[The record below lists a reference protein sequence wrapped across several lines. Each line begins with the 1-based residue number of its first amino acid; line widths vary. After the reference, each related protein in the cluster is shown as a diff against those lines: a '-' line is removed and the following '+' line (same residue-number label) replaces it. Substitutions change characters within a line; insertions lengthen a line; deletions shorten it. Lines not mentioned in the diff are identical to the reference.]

1 MTDKSLEYYMS
12 LPYRVE
18 VYPEEEGFTAIVPD
32 LPGCMTCAETLDGLW
47 AAIREAKSLWLE
59 TAFHEGMPIPEPPET
74 KPETYSGKFVVR
86 IPRSLHRRLAERAE
100 REGTSLNQLVLMLLS
115 EGSSRSAASLAKTR
129 SMPSSDASLRVAEG
143 KERYE

>member
-1 MTDKSLEYYMS
+1 MTNRPLEYYMG

-18 VYPEEEGFTAIVPD
+18 IYPEEEGLTAIVPD
-32 LPGCMTCAETLDGLW
+32 LPGCMTCADTLDALW
-47 AAIREAKSLWLE
+47 AAIREAKGLWLE
-59 TAFHEGMPIPEPPET
+59 TALLEDMPIPEPPEM

-86 IPRSLHRRLAERAE
+86 IPRSLHRRLAERAA

-115 EGSSRSAASLAKTR
+115 EGASRSRASLAKTH
-129 SMPSSDASLRVAEG
+129 SVPSTDASLRVAEG

>member
-1 MTDKSLEYYMS
+1 MTNRPLEYYMG

-18 VYPEEEGFTAIVPD
+18 IYPEEEGLTAIVPD
-32 LPGCMTCAETLDGLW
+32 LPGCMTCADTLDALW
-47 AAIREAKSLWLE
+47 AAIREAKGLWLE
-59 TAFHEGMPIPEPPET
+59 TALLEDMPIPEPPEM

-86 IPRSLHRRLAERAE
+86 IPRSLHRRLAERAA

-115 EGSSRSAASLAKTR
+115 EGASRSGASLAKTR
-129 SMPSSDASLRVAEG
+129 SMPSADAPLRVAED